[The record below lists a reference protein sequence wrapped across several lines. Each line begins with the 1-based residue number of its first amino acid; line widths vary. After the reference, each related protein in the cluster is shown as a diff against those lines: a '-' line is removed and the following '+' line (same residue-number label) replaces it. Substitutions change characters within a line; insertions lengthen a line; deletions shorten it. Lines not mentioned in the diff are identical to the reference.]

1 MQLTVTVYTAYC
13 FAFHCQEGRCMGFY
27 YSAWKRPFAPLF
39 SLVQT
44 KIRCERVAHMDPE
57 PLQLHGPSHAAWT
70 RDNQRKTAQ
79 LSGSSVPLAQL
90 KALRGAPDLPE
101 SQCLRSCRWTRITK
115 AIGRPG
121 NLPSF
126 SPEESGQS

>member
-39 SLVQT
+39 PLVQA
-44 KIRCERVAHMDPE
+44 KIRREGAAHVDPE
-57 PLQLHGPSHAAWT
+57 PLQHHAPSHTAWT
-70 RDNQRKTAQ
+70 RDDQRKTTQ

-90 KALRGAPDLPE
+90 KALCSVPDLPE
-101 SQCLRSCRWTRITK
+101 RQCLKSCRWARSTI
-115 AIGRPG
+115 AIGGPG

-126 SPEESGQS
+126 SPSFL